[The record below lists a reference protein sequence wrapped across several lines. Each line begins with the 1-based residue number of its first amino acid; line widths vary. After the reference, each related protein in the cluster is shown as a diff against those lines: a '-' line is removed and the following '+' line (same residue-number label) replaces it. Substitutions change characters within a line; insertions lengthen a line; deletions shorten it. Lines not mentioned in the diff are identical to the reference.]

1 MEGEK
6 TKKRCI
12 SFGKCNSKYCY
23 LIVGV
28 ILINLLTLVILFSSL
43 IYFIKNNIIYSN
55 LINLLSYSF
64 LISLGESFMI
74 IPDLILTKSISSK
87 KEELSIDKNSH
98 NPITYIFNEYSVDFS
113 LKEKVYLILAA
124 FLKLFLELFF
134 ISYQYF
140 IEKDY
145 NFIKT
150 LTYSFQFELIFL
162 FLLSKKM
169 YNIQFYKHQNFSIII
184 LTISGFINFTV
195 KYMEISI
202 GNFFLFLFIHLFYSF
217 LKSMITVYIKGLME
231 YKYISPYKACYIFG
245 MINLII
251 VTIIYLIVSF
261 VPCDNVLC
269 QVEYNGQHYLG
280 NILGIINISG
290 LFILLF
296 LIIKAILLVFNYIII
311 HDFSVC
317 HSFLL
322 IQFSQILENSSM
334 VGLNLDND
342 NLKFF
347 IILIFFC
354 INIFFIL
361 LFLEIVEI
369 NICKISYNSKK
380 NIQKRALIDKE
391 LSVSDYEDNNDDE
404 EIEEDN

>member
-28 ILINLLTLVILFSSL
+28 ILMNLLTLVILFSSL

-64 LISLGESFMI
+64 LISLGKSFMI

-162 FLLSKKM
+162 FLLSKKI
-169 YNIQFYKHQNFSIII
+169 YNIQFYKHQYFSIII
-184 LTISGFINFTV
+184 LTISGFINFIV

-202 GNFFLFLFIHLFYSF
+202 GNFFLFLFI
-217 LKSMITVYIKGLME
+217 
-231 YKYISPYKACYIFG
+231 
-245 MINLII
+245 
-251 VTIIYLIVSF
+251 
-261 VPCDNVLC
+261 
-269 QVEYNGQHYLG
+269 
-280 NILGIINISG
+280 GI
-290 LFILLF
+290 
-296 LIIKAILLVFNYIII
+296 
-311 HDFSVC
+311 
-317 HSFLL
+317 
-322 IQFSQILENSSM
+322 
-334 VGLNLDND
+334 
-342 NLKFF
+342 
-347 IILIFFC
+347 
-354 INIFFIL
+354 
-361 LFLEIVEI
+361 
-369 NICKISYNSKK
+369 
-380 NIQKRALIDKE
+380 
-391 LSVSDYEDNNDDE
+391 
-404 EIEEDN
+404 